1 MRSLA
6 DTRVLTGA
14 GAAALITGIACW
26 PRIAMWTARPGPVW
40 FLVLLL
46 LWVAFVLWSFVL
58 GWHRQYAGLPPL
70 ALPRAPRLWAF
81 ATVWGL
87 AECAWLCLM
96 VDPSL
101 RAIRPGEYPASW
113 QGWLGGSL
121 FTLALDPLFLCFA
134 PFAFFIRLS
143 RRQSTAAAL
152 TIMFGVFVQFLKL
165 GSSPALPERWL
176 VVALMTTPVLAG
188 FVSVYLYLKGGTWL
202 VWWVALLTQLRLLP
216 ALLH

>member
-1 MRSLA
+1 
-6 DTRVLTGA
+6 V
-14 GAAALITGIACW
+14 
-26 PRIAMWTARPGPVW
+26 
-40 FLVLLL
+40 F
-46 LWVAFVLWSFVL
+46 
-58 GWHRQYAGLPPL
+58 GWHRQYAGVNPL
-70 ALPRAPRLWAF
+70 MFPRVPRLWVF

-101 RAIRPGEYPASW
+101 RAIRPEEYPTNW
-113 QGWLGGSL
+113 QAWLAGSL

-143 RRQSTAAAL
+143 RRQSTAVAL
-152 TIMFGVFVQFLKL
+152 TIMFGVFIQFLKL
-165 GSSPALPERWL
+165 SSSPALHERWL
-176 VVALMTTPVLAG
+176 VVALMTTPVLAS